1 MVASILPDRR
11 VVEQPTQ
18 RRVNAVAFGLPQAVA
33 GVAGKVSLICVAD
46 GPELAAHVMEYG
58 YQKTGLR
65 REGLCDGLHNFVE
78 KLAFAAEPLTLGILL
93 STMGFVLGPP
103 RTAT

>member
-1 MVASILPDRR
+1 
-11 VVEQPTQ
+11 
-18 RRVNAVAFGLPQAVA
+18 
-33 GVAGKVSLICVAD
+33 
-46 GPELAAHVMEYG
+46 MEYD
-58 YQKTGLR
+58 YQKTGLS
-65 REGLCDGLHNFVE
+65 REGLYDGLHNFVE